1 MGKVRLSTWELQEIC
16 IKHNWFTGGSCESY
30 EKLFERCKNGAD
42 FDELALLIWLCTPN
56 RNRKEIYYQLI
67 VDKAEMR
74 LEELRDTVESFNYD
88 ADNEEPEELELMA
101 ATKKSL
107 EVIASA

>member
-1 MGKVRLSTWELQEIC
+1 MGKVRFNTWELRDIC
-16 IKHNWFTGGSCESY
+16 IKHRWFEGGSNEAY
-30 EKLFERCKNGAD
+30 DKLFQRCKEGAD

-56 RNRKEIYYQLI
+56 GNCKEIYYQLL

-74 LEELRDTVESFNYD
+74 LKELQNAVECFNYD
-88 ADNEEPEELELMA
+88 TEDQEELELMI

-107 EVIASA
+107 GVIANA